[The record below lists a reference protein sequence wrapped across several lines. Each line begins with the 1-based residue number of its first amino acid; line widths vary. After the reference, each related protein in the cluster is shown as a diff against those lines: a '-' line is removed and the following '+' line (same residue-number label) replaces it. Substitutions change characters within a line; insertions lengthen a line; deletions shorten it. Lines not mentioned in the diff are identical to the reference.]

1 MGTMQGTQPHARG
14 GTVGLILAIT
24 LCAGSSRANPM
35 AIGPGPIYEPVTLA
49 AILGAIG
56 LEAACVA
63 LWLRQSR
70 TPRWFVVWLMAM
82 HLLTYP
88 VFLGLLWLAVNLKPG
103 MAVLTGEAII
113 VLLEGALIYSLCRW
127 LPSRKAALPPPS
139 VFKTILASLAGN
151 ICSFVA
157 FPLIS
162 TATMLFARFFIRSVM
177 D

>member
-1 MGTMQGTQPHARG
+1 
-14 GTVGLILAIT
+14 V
-24 LCAGSSRANPM
+24 
-35 AIGPGPIYEPVTLA
+35 GPGPIYEPNTLA

-63 LWLRQSR
+63 LWLRKSR
-70 TPRWFVVWLMAM
+70 TPRFFVFWLMVM

-88 VFLGLLWLAVNLKPG
+88 VFLGLLWLAVNMKAG
-103 MAVLTGEAII
+103 TAVMTGEAII
-113 VLLEGALIYSLCRW
+113 VLLEGVLIYSLCRW
-127 LPSRKAALPPPS
+127 LPSRKEAMPSPS
-139 VFKTILASLAGN
+139 VFKTLAASLAGN

-162 TATMLFARFFIRSVM
+162 TVTMMIARSFDRFGM